1 MLSLQHVSKAYGPT
15 KATRDVSVEIP
26 SGEIVG
32 LLGAN
37 GAGKSTLIK
46 ILSGIVRPDEGAIQ
60 FEGNEVAGPHW
71 GPSAAR
77 NAGIRVVHQELSLC
91 TNLTVYENFF
101 LESPQLGSNPLLL
114 AKRYVPMAKEAL
126 DKIFPGHGIDCRSSV
141 QKLTIA
147 ERQMVEIARAA
158 SDPNL
163 RLLILDEPS
172 SSLDRDR
179 SAQLSAYLQSL
190 AQQGILSFYIS
201 HKLAEVV
208 ALVTHVLVLR
218 NGELVWNGPA
228 SEITTQ
234 SIIAH
239 MGGKDSVTA
248 PSTPSKVGAARD
260 RAVLLTIGRDD
271 PLNATGSEITFRD
284 SEVIGFA
291 GLEGNGQREAL
302 WRVKKMHGKAS
313 YVSGDRRTDGV
324 FPISSVLDN
333 ATISATAVRG
343 MFRTVS
349 RSQDESAVLEYFD
362 RLRLPRDRADNNIL
376 TLSGGNQQ
384 KALMV
389 RALATGNPVTLL
401 DDPTRGVDIGVKQ
414 EFYAIIRQSA
424 DQGCRLIIWNS
435 SEDTEFAMCDR
446 VCVFSGG
453 RIQKV
458 ISGADATKSELVAA
472 AFESNS
478 GQQAAGL
485 HGKDRSYLLSYLAP
499 ASMMALLVWAASLN
513 PNIASYNGI
522 DLVLG
527 GAIPLVLAALAQM
540 FMVGGSQI
548 DLGVGNFV
556 SLASVLVAVYF
567 AEMPLCGAIGM
578 LLLILSYGLT
588 AFVVELGRV
597 PSIIAT
603 LGLSFIWL
611 GIGYVVQDTPGG
623 MSPDW
628 LTNLVGWQPPLV
640 PVSVI
645 ILVAAAAG
653 AYVINMSGLGVV
665 MRGFGNNPHAMKDV
679 GWSPPRYQ
687 FYRFLVAACFAAIGG
702 LFLTGIYTASDINAG
717 APLTLLSV
725 AALVMGGCS
734 LTGGIIS
741 PVGTVCGAITLT
753 LVAMLLGQLRL
764 PPDYTPMVQGGML
777 LLVLFIRSIATGG
790 KRA

>member
-1 MLSLQHVSKAYGPT
+1 MREAANTIVSLTRGAAKAIEEAPMLSLQHVSKAYGPT

-527 GAIPLVLAALAQM
+527 EQFRWSLRHSLRCSWSGEPDRSRRRQFCLARKRAGGRVLRGDATVRRHRDAAADPVLRSDSIRGGTGPCSFDYCDVGTFVHMARDRIRGPGYSWWHEPGLADEPGGLAAASCAG
-540 FMVGGSQI
+540 FCDHSGS
-548 DLGVGNFV
+548 GRG
-556 SLASVLVAVYF
+556 
-567 AEMPLCGAIGM
+567 
-578 LLLILSYGLT
+578 
-588 AFVVELGRV
+588 GRV
-597 PSIIAT
+597 CDQHVWVGRRHARVWKQPT
-603 LGLSFIWL
+603 CHERCR
-611 GIGYVVQDTPGG
+611 
-623 MSPDW
+623 
-628 LTNLVGWQPPLV
+628 LV
-640 PVSVI
+640 S
-645 ILVAAAAG
+645 A
-653 AYVINMSGLGVV
+653 
-665 MRGFGNNPHAMKDV
+665 
-679 GWSPPRYQ
+679 
-687 FYRFLVAACFAAIGG
+687 
-702 LFLTGIYTASDINAG
+702 
-717 APLTLLSV
+717 
-725 AALVMGGCS
+725 
-734 LTGGIIS
+734 
-741 PVGTVCGAITLT
+741 
-753 LVAMLLGQLRL
+753 
-764 PPDYTPMVQGGML
+764 
-777 LLVLFIRSIATGG
+777 
-790 KRA
+790 